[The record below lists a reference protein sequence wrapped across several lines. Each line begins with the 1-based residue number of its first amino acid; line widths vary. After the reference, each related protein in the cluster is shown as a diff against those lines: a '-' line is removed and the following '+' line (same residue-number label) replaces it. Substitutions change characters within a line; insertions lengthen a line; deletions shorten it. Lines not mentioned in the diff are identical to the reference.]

1 MTYSIFVQC
10 LVYNNCSVYV
20 TYVEN
25 FTLSP
30 RFYYNPSLWFSLF
43 CEWKQRDTQGIQPP
57 PQIVSV
63 TEIKKKNS
71 KVFSNSCFSFQNFKK
86 LGPMSGRSSVYFHC
100 IKKRTRVKIPSFS
113 NFISDS
119 FPWVL
124 TLKQNGLIWDVEE
137 IRRSCLLTYCNS
149 FIKLGYINWV

>member
-1 MTYSIFVQC
+1 MLPMLRILLFLQDFIIIQVSG
-10 LVYNNCSVYV
+10 
-20 TYVEN
+20 
-25 FTLSP
+25 
-30 RFYYNPSLWFSLF
+30 SLF
-43 CEWKQRDTQGIQPP
+43 SVNENREILKEFNPP

-124 TLKQNGLIWDVEE
+124 TLKQNGLI
-137 IRRSCLLTYCNS
+137 
-149 FIKLGYINWV
+149 